1 MARLTQQEIR
11 QNAIAFVHEWKGE
24 KRERAESQSFWNDF
38 LSIFGIKRRQVAVF
52 EKAVKKNNQNT
63 GAIDLFWRGVLL
75 AEQKSFG
82 KNFDKATS
90 QAFEY
95 LENLDENTF
104 RQFVFV

>member
-1 MARLTQQEIR
+1 MSRLSQQEIR
-11 QNAIAFVHEWKGE
+11 NNALAFVHEWKGE

-75 AEQKSFG
+75 AEPKIIRQ
-82 KNFDKATS
+82 
-90 QAFEY
+90 E
-95 LENLDENTF
+95 F
-104 RQFVFV
+104 R